1 MYWSLAHLANAQCLW
16 SLTCV
21 VGNLKQW
28 VAIASKSSN
37 FKGETQHY
45 VVKLPKSV
53 GARKFCPKT
62 LWVPGTL
69 GTCSNSIPVVYNLHS
84 ARLQQA
90 RDLKLMIQWVL
101 PSSWAVASLALV
113 PSWLVAS
120 SYLQSKRID
129 MLLIYKTVRDF
140 DVVPSICV
148 CSRWRF
154 VFVFP
159 TGNSGISAWHIFNF
173 LGLFWSLKAL

>member
-62 LWVPGTL
+62 PWVPGTL

-120 SYLQSKRID
+120 SYLQSRDSNI
-129 MLLIYKTVRDF
+129 MSCESSGCQLIFLQICTTGSFISGCMKT
-140 DVVPSICV
+140 
-148 CSRWRF
+148 
-154 VFVFP
+154 
-159 TGNSGISAWHIFNF
+159 NAN
-173 LGLFWSLKAL
+173 